1 MKWEK
6 LLSQKRLGK
15 DFAEENIRTKA
26 RTVFQ
31 KDYDRIVF
39 SSAFRRLQNKTQVF
53 PMPKSDY
60 VRNRLTHSLETASV
74 GRSLGNLVGDYII
87 KKHKRLAESYDFSDF
102 GAIVSAACLAHD
114 IGNPPFGHSG
124 ENAISSFFKKQSS
137 KKYFTNLSR
146 TQITDLQN
154 FEGNAAGFRI
164 ISNTPNA
171 QSDVP
176 GGLGLTYSTYAS
188 FVKYPKGSYP
198 DLKNTKIASLKKFNY
213 FETEKPIYNKIA
225 DELQIDKFTIE
236 KGEYHMRYP
245 LAFLVEAADDIC
257 YTIIDYEDG
266 FQEGLLSFEEVEEV
280 FAKILEDEWNGLKS
294 KYNTI
299 YDKISKINYLRS
311 RSINTLIYQSS
322 EEFKNNES
330 SIMQGKYNSSLL
342 DNIQATETIKFIK
355 KDSFER
361 IYSSE
366 TVLKIEAAGY
376 KVLPELLD
384 IYIEAIFNQDNEQ
397 NRRLLKLVPNIY
409 LDKGRKPFAN
419 DYENLLNI
427 SMYISG
433 MTDKHAVELYRQ
445 LNGISLAGY

>member
-1 MKWEK
+1 MKWEQ

-15 DFAEENIRTKA
+15 ENDNNTVKSKD

-74 GRSLGNLVGDYII
+74 GRSLGNLVGDYVIQ
-87 KKHKRLAESYDFSDF
+87 KHNSLANTYDFSDF

-124 ENAISSFFKKQSS
+124 EDAISSFFRRKTS
-137 KKYFTNLSR
+137 KKYFSNLTK
-146 TQITDLQN
+146 TQIADLQN
-154 FEGNAAGFRI
+154 FEGNAAGFKI
-164 ISNTPNA
+164 ISSTPNA

-188 FVKYPKGSYP
+188 FVKYPKGSFP
-198 DLKNTKIASLKKFNY
+198 DLKHTKIASLKKFNY
-213 FETEKPIYNKIA
+213 FDAEKPVYSKIA
-225 DELQIDKFTIE
+225 NELNIGKITVE
-236 KGEYHMRYP
+236 GEQYHMRFP

-266 FQEGLLSFEEVEEV
+266 FQEGLISFDEVENA
-280 FAKILEDEWNGLKS
+280 FAEILKDEWAELKP
-294 KYNTI
+294 KYSTI

-311 RSINTLIYQSS
+311 RSINTLIQQAV
-322 EEFKNNES
+322 EVFKDNEQR
-330 SIMQGKYNSSLL
+330 ILEGRFNHSLL
-342 DNIQATETIKFIK
+342 DNIPASKIISFIK

-376 KVLPELLD
+376 KVLPQLL
-384 IYIEAIFNQDNEQ
+384 EIFIDAVLNQNNEQ
-397 NRRLLKLVPNIY
+397 NRRLLKLIPAIY
-409 LDKGRKPFAN
+409 LDRGRKPFGN
-419 DYENLLNI
+419 DYQNLLNI

-433 MTDKHAVELYRQ
+433 MTDKFAVELYRQ

>member
-1 MKWEK
+1 MEWKY

-15 DFAEENIRTKA
+15 EEENQKVLSKA

-74 GRSLGNLVGDYII
+74 GRSLGNLAGEYILN
-87 KKHKRLAESYDFSDF
+87 KYNYLNTEYDFSDF

-124 ENAISSFFKKQSS
+124 EDSISNFFRRTSS
-137 KKYFTNLSR
+137 EKYFKDLSDS
-146 TQITDLQN
+146 QVCDLQN

-164 ISNTPNA
+164 IAATPDA
-171 QSDVP
+171 QSEYS

-198 DLKNTKIASLKKFNY
+198 NLKEKNIASLKKFSY
-213 FETEKPIYNKIA
+213 FNSEEIIYKSIAKELKIGTHS
-225 DELQIDKFTIE
+225 ID
-236 KGEYHMRYP
+236 GNAYHFRFP

-266 FQEGLLSFEEVEEV
+266 FQEGLIRFEEVEEA
-280 FAKILEDEWNGLKS
+280 FKGILKDEWNDIHN
-294 KYNTI
+294 KYNRI
-299 YDKISKINYLRS
+299 YDRISKINYLRS
-311 RSINTLIYQSS
+311 RAINTLILQTIEAFKTQETSILNG
-322 EEFKNNES
+322 EFHK
-330 SIMQGKYNSSLL
+330 SLL
-342 DNIQATETIKFIK
+342 DDIGASSLIKYIK
-355 KDSFER
+355 KDSFNR

-376 KVLPELLD
+376 KVLPQLLELFV
-384 IYIEAIFNQDNEQ
+384 EAIFNQETEQ
-397 NRRLLKLVPNIY
+397 NRRLLKLVPDIY
-409 LDKGRKPFAN
+409 LAKGRNLHKS

-433 MTDKHAVELYRQ
+433 MTDKHAVELFKQ
-445 LNGISLAGY
+445 LNGITLAGY

>member
-1 MKWEK
+1 MKWEE

-15 DFAEENIRTKA
+15 EDNKQTVRTKA

-74 GRSLGNLVGDYII
+74 GRSLGNLVGDYVIQ
-87 KKHKRLAESYDFSDF
+87 KHNSLANTYDFSDF

-124 ENAISSFFKKQSS
+124 EDAISSFFRREAS
-137 KKYFTNLSR
+137 KKYFSNLAR
-146 TQITDLQN
+146 TQIADLQN
-154 FEGNAAGFRI
+154 FEGNAAGFKI
-164 ISNTPNA
+164 ISSTPNA

-188 FVKYPKGSYP
+188 FVKYPKGSFP
-198 DLKNTKIASLKKFNY
+198 NLKHTKIASLKKFNY
-213 FETEKPIYNKIA
+213 FDAEKPVFNNIA
-225 DELQIDKFTIE
+225 KELNIGKFTIE
-236 KGEYHMRYP
+236 GEQYHMRFP
-245 LAFLVEAADDIC
+245 LAFLVEAADDTC
-257 YTIIDYEDG
+257 YTLIDYEDG
-266 FQEGLLSFEEVEEV
+266 FQEGLISFDEVENA
-280 FAKILEDEWNGLKS
+280 FAEILKDEWTELKQ
-294 KYNTI
+294 KYSTI

-311 RSINTLIYQSS
+311 RSINTLIQQTVEVFKDNEQSIL
-322 EEFKNNES
+322 EGRFNH
-330 SIMQGKYNSSLL
+330 SLL
-342 DNIQATETIKFIK
+342 DNIPASKIISFIK

-376 KVLPELLD
+376 KVLPQLL
-384 IYIEAIFNQDNEQ
+384 EIFIDAVLDQNNEQ
-397 NRRLLKLVPNIY
+397 NRRLLKLIPDIY
-409 LDKGRKPFAN
+409 LDKGRKPFGS

-433 MTDKHAVELYRQ
+433 MTDKFAVELYRQ